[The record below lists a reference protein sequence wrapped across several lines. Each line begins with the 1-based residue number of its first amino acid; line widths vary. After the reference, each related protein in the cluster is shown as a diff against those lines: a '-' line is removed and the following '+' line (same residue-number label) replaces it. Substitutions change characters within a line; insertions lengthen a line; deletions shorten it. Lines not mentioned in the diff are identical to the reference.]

1 MSNKILIVDE
11 DSKIRKVAR
20 VYLEKEGY
28 DVLSAEN
35 GVRALKEVCESEI
48 SLILI
53 DVKIFT
59 MNWIEA
65 CLKIRKNNVIP
76 IIFMFKE
83 IENINAVQVLPSVMG
98 DYIKKPFNSEELIE
112 IVKLRIKRYKI
123 SPSYQKLDKINIEI
137 GSLTINRDTR
147 QVFIANNTVR
157 LTQKEFDI
165 LELLASNK
173 GIVFSIEKIYEKIWG
188 DVFFESDN
196 TVMVHIRKI
205 REKIEEEPENPR
217 YIRTVWGVGYR
228 IWKSY

>member
-1 MSNKILIVDE
+1 MLNKILIVDKDNE
-11 DSKIRKVAR
+11 IRKIAGM
-20 VYLEKEGY
+20 YLENEGY
-28 DVLSAEN
+28 EVLGAEN
-35 GVRALKEVCESEI
+35 GEQALKEVCESEI

-53 DVKIFT
+53 DIKIFT

-83 IENINAVQVLPSVMG
+83 IENINAVQALPSVMG
-98 DYIKKPFNSEELIE
+98 DYVKKPFNSEELIE
-112 IVKLRIKRYKI
+112 IVKLWIKRYKI
-123 SPSYQKLDKINIEI
+123 SPSYQKLDKINIKI

-147 QVFIANNTVR
+147 QVFIANNIVR

-173 GIVFSIEKIYEKIWG
+173 GIVFSIKKIYEKIWG

-205 REKIEEEPENPR
+205 REKIEYEPENPR
-217 YIRTVWGVGYR
+217 YIKTVWGVGYR
-228 IWKSY
+228 I

>member
-1 MSNKILIVDE
+1 MLNKILIVDKDNE
-11 DSKIRKVAR
+11 IRKIAGM
-20 VYLEKEGY
+20 YLENEGY
-28 DVLSAEN
+28 EVLGAEN
-35 GVRALKEVCESEI
+35 GEQALKEVCESEI

-53 DVKIFT
+53 DIKIFT
-59 MNWIEA
+59 MNWIED

-83 IENINAVQVLPSVMG
+83 IENINAVQALPSVMG
-98 DYIKKPFNSEELIE
+98 DYVKKPFNSEELIE
-112 IVKLRIKRYKI
+112 IVKLWIKRYKI
-123 SPSYQKLDKINIEI
+123 SPSYQKLDKINIKI

-147 QVFIANNTVR
+147 QVFIANNIVR

-173 GIVFSIEKIYEKIWG
+173 GIVFSIKKIYEKIWG

-205 REKIEEEPENPR
+205 REKIEYEPENPR
-217 YIRTVWGVGYR
+217 YIKTVWGVGYR
-228 IWKSY
+228 I

>member
-1 MSNKILIVDE
+1 
-11 DSKIRKVAR
+11 
-20 VYLEKEGY
+20 
-28 DVLSAEN
+28 
-35 GVRALKEVCESEI
+35 
-48 SLILI
+48 
-53 DVKIFT
+53 
-59 MNWIEA
+59 
-65 CLKIRKNNVIP
+65 
-76 IIFMFKE
+76 MFKE

-123 SPSYQKLDKINIEI
+123 SPSYQKLDKINIKI

-205 REKIEEEPENPR
+205 REK
-217 YIRTVWGVGYR
+217 
-228 IWKSY
+228 

>member
-53 DVKIFT
+53 DIKIFT

-228 IWKSY
+228 I

>member
-76 IIFMFKE
+76 IIFMFNE

-205 REKIEEEPENPR
+205 REK
-217 YIRTVWGVGYR
+217 
-228 IWKSY
+228 

>member
-1 MSNKILIVDE
+1 MLNKILIVDKDNE
-11 DSKIRKVAR
+11 IRKIAGM
-20 VYLEKEGY
+20 YLENEGY
-28 DVLSAEN
+28 EVLGAEN
-35 GVRALKEVCESEI
+35 GEQALKEVCESEI

-53 DVKIFT
+53 DIKIFT

-83 IENINAVQVLPSVMG
+83 IENINAVQALPSVMG
-98 DYIKKPFNSEELIE
+98 DYVKKPFNSEELIE
-112 IVKLRIKRYKI
+112 IVKLWIKRYKI
-123 SPSYQKLDKINIEI
+123 SPSYQKLDKINIKI

-147 QVFIANNTVR
+147 QVFIANNIVR

-173 GIVFSIEKIYEKIWG
+173 GIVFSIKKIYEKIWG

-205 REKIEEEPENPR
+205 RKKIEYEPENPR
-217 YIRTVWGVGYR
+217 YIKTVWGVGYR
-228 IWKSY
+228 I

>member
-35 GVRALKEVCESEI
+35 GVRALKEVYESEI

-65 CLKIRKNNVIP
+65 CLKIRKNNVVP

-83 IENINAVQVLPSVMG
+83 IENINAVQGLPSVMG

-123 SPSYQKLDKINIEI
+123 SPSYQKLDKIDIKI

-188 DVFFESDN
+188 DAFFESDN

-217 YIRTVWGVGYR
+217 YIKTVWGVGYR
-228 IWKSY
+228 I

>member
-1 MSNKILIVDE
+1 MLNKILIVDKDNE
-11 DSKIRKVAR
+11 IRKIAGM
-20 VYLEKEGY
+20 YLENEGY
-28 DVLSAEN
+28 EVL
-35 GVRALKEVCESEI
+35 GVEDGEQALKEVCESEI

-65 CLKIRKNNVIP
+65 CLKIRKNNVVP
-76 IIFMFKE
+76 IIFMFNE
-83 IENINAVQVLPSVMG
+83 IENINAVQGLPSVMG
-98 DYIKKPFNSEELIE
+98 DYIKKPFNSKELIE
-112 IVKLRIKRYKI
+112 IVKLRIRRYKI
-123 SPSYQKLDKINIEI
+123 SPSYQKLDKIHIKI

-217 YIRTVWGVGYR
+217 YIKTVWGVGYR
-228 IWKSY
+228 I

>member
-123 SPSYQKLDKINIEI
+123 SPSYQKLDKINIKI

>member
-123 SPSYQKLDKINIEI
+123 SPSYQKLDKINIKI

-228 IWKSY
+228 I

>member
-35 GVRALKEVCESEI
+35 GVRALKEVYESEI

-65 CLKIRKNNVIP
+65 CLKIRKNNVVP

-83 IENINAVQVLPSVMG
+83 IENINAVQGLPSLMG

-147 QVFIANNTVR
+147 QVFIANNAVR

-188 DVFFESDN
+188 DAFFESDN

-217 YIRTVWGVGYR
+217 YIKTVWGVGYR
-228 IWKSY
+228 I

>member
-76 IIFMFKE
+76 IIFMFNE

-228 IWKSY
+228 I

>member
-65 CLKIRKNNVIP
+65 CLKIRKIMLYLL
-76 IIFMFKE
+76 F
-83 IENINAVQVLPSVMG
+83 LC
-98 DYIKKPFNSEELIE
+98 
-112 IVKLRIKRYKI
+112 LRR
-123 SPSYQKLDKINIEI
+123 
-137 GSLTINRDTR
+137 
-147 QVFIANNTVR
+147 
-157 LTQKEFDI
+157 
-165 LELLASNK
+165 
-173 GIVFSIEKIYEKIWG
+173 
-188 DVFFESDN
+188 
-196 TVMVHIRKI
+196 
-205 REKIEEEPENPR
+205 
-217 YIRTVWGVGYR
+217 
-228 IWKSY
+228 